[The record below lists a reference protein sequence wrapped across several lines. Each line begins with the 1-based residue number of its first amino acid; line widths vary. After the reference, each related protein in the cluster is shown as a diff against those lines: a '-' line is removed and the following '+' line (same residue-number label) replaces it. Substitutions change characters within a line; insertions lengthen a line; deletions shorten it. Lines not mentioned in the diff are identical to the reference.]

1 MASTEELTTG
11 FLAGRHT
18 LFAFIYGFVKNPHD
32 AEDIFQ
38 EVWVRFSRAVSSGVE
53 IAEPQKWCRGTAR
66 NLILHYWRDRR
77 GEKLV
82 GDEELLDLVELSFA
96 EQDGNQEYWRLRQEA
111 LTECVKELP
120 ARSRELLQLKYEED
134 LSAEAVGD
142 KLALSAA
149 AVWMSLS
156 RVRKLLREC
165 AERKLRPVQP

>member
-1 MASTEELTTG
+1 
-11 FLAGRHT
+11 
-18 LFAFIYGFVKNPHD
+18 
-32 AEDIFQ
+32 
-38 EVWVRFSRAVSSGVE
+38 
-53 IAEPQKWCRGTAR
+53 
-66 NLILHYWRDRR
+66 
-77 GEKLV
+77 V